1 MHGFTNLKY
10 SNFILLTVILL
21 CSSTASLK
29 AQIQQ
34 SFDDVAA
41 LQAAGWIFES
51 YSDNSTNND
60 SWLQGDGNIFPA
72 HSGADSSYIASSS
85 AGINNYVCNWL
96 IMPDLGYTDQLSFY
110 TRSIA
115 NSKLFPVIRL
125 LVMYSPSG
133 DTTTSDCGSSPTL
146 GSGDF
151 VPLLEIN
158 PNQELFVFPV
168 DWTQFTVDVKGSG
181 RIAFLFY
188 VDGISAEAF
197 DSGYFG
203 IDSVSRG
210 STSPPPVQSVPSLNI
225 IGLLSLIMVM
235 MVAVYIT
242 RKNSF
247 SNTQN
252 GEHS

>member
-21 CSSTASLK
+21 CSSTTSLK

-34 SFDDVAA
+34 SFDDVAS
-41 LQAAGWIFES
+41 LKAAGWIFES

-72 HSGADSSYIASSS
+72 QSGSNSSYIASSS
-85 AGINNYVCNWL
+85 TGINNYVCNWL

-110 TRSIA
+110 TRTIA
-115 NSKLFPVIRL
+115 KNKILPVIRL
-125 LVMYSPSG
+125 LVMYSPTG
-133 DTTTSDCGSSPTL
+133 DTTTSDCQSTTSL

-158 PNQELFVFPV
+158 PNQEFLVFPV
-168 DWTQFTVDVKGSG
+168 DWTKFTVDVKGSG

-188 VDGISAEAF
+188 VDGISSQVF

-203 IDSVSRG
+203 IDSVSSG
-210 STSPPPVQSVPSLNI
+210 STPPPVQSVPSLNI
-225 IGLLSLIMVM
+225 IGLLSLIMIM

-242 RKNSF
+242 RKSSL